1 MEIFRGFRVFKYALM
16 TKNENPET
24 PEINIK
30 LSKLKK
36 HPVVMVIMTGKLLK
50 CSQIAI

>member
-1 MEIFRGFRVFKYALM
+1 MKIFRGFQDFEFAVM
-16 TKNENPET
+16 IKNENPET

-36 HPVVMVIMTGKLLK
+36 TLSGNGYYY
-50 CSQIAI
+50 